1 MFLKNLLAFNFLIKC
16 FSKSLQ
22 LQTKEWNFF
31 SFFSFFFFFFLGGG
45 GGWGKFTS
53 QPTIQD
59 LQQQEIL
66 VKPSNLPLLRP

>member
-31 SFFSFFFFFFLGGG
+31 SFFFFLGGGGG